1 MSNPMS
7 FEGTQWA
14 MVGTSQGQEVW
25 VHAEGY
31 VNLYNAATDEV
42 TELDAMPTLDGALAL
57 IESALLTLD
66 STYPYPMD
74 ADNLRIEYE
83 TLLDIPPMSA
93 RNVPVEVMARR
104 MLAELA

>member
-42 TELDAMPTLDGALAL
+42 TELDAMPELDSALAL
-57 IESALLTLD
+57 PVDEAVRIAC
-66 STYPYPMD
+66 D
-74 ADNLRIEYE
+74 ADKRLAVSSLCA
-83 TLLDIPPMSA
+83 TVA
-93 RNVPVEVMARR
+93 VPT
-104 MLAELA
+104 LAEVIDLWEWLETHIA